1 MADMKPGN
9 RKGRVVAAGL
19 LLAMILLT
27 GCGGGKGKHDLLVSV
42 TIDTLPVQGA
52 SVLMM
57 GVDQGVTPVT
67 VHEVP
72 PGDYEVILRLDK
84 YRRAIESIKVT
95 EEPEQIFRI
104 ELEPILGFLS
114 ITTQPAD
121 AEVLLN
127 GESLGK
133 APIVKHALQV
143 GEYSYEVVH
152 PDYYPVQNTFVMED
166 NFKMEFTHELR
177 PLESELIVTSRP
189 SSASIWLNNLPQA
202 QKTPAKLV
210 LRPGRYL
217 VSTYTD
223 GYVQVDELV
232 DLKANESHSVEMRMS
247 PGKVPQGMTLVP
259 GGEFTMG
266 ADDSAPDERPARKIM
281 VKPFYMDRFEVT
293 NQAFKQVFPD
303 HKYLEGQDSLP
314 ALGIS
319 WTQAVKYCETVGKR
333 LPTEAEWE
341 KAARGTDG
349 RIYPWGEVFVPGYA
363 NTSESGIG
371 VATRVGN
378 FFEASSVYG
387 CMDLSGN
394 AYEWVFDWYE
404 AYPGNTDVTK
414 DYGQIFRVLRGGS
427 YKGDKF
433 EARSA
438 ARHFD
443 RVDSNRRDYG
453 CRCAMD
459 ARD

>member
-1 MADMKPGN
+1 
-9 RKGRVVAAGL
+9 VL
-19 LLAMILLT
+19 LTLLLLT
-27 GCGGGKGKHDLLVSV
+27 GCGGGKSTTDTLVSV

-57 GVDQGVTPVT
+57 GVDQGNTPVT
-67 VHEVP
+67 VHEVL
-72 PGDYEVILRLDK
+72 PGDYEVVLRLDK
-84 YRRAIESIKVT
+84 YRRAIEPITVT
-95 EEPEQIFRI
+95 EEKEQHFSI

-114 ITTQPAD
+114 ITTQPGD
-121 AEVLLN
+121 AEVILN
-127 GESLGK
+127 DESLGK
-133 APIVKHALQV
+133 APVVKHALQV
-143 GEYSYEVVH
+143 GEYHYKVVH
-152 PDYYPVQNTFVMED
+152 PDYYPLENSFVMED

-189 SSASIWLNNLPQA
+189 SSSSIWLNNLPQA

-217 VSTYTD
+217 VSVHSE
-223 GYVQVDELV
+223 GYVQTDELV
-232 DLKANESHSVEMRMS
+232 ELTANESHAVEMRMS
-247 PGKVPQGMTLVP
+247 PGKVPQGMTLIP

-266 ADDSAPDERPARKIM
+266 ADDSAPDERPARKVS
-281 VKPFYMDRFEVT
+281 VKSFYLDRFEVT
-293 NQAFKQVFPD
+293 NQAFQQVFPD

-319 WTQAVKYCETVGKR
+319 WTQAVKYCDSVGKR

-341 KAARGTDG
+341 KAARGTDA
-349 RIYPWGEVFVPGYA
+349 RSYPWGEVYVPGYA
-363 NTSESGIG
+363 NTTESGIG

-378 FFEASSVYG
+378 FFETPSVFG

-414 DYGQIFRVLRGGS
+414 EYGQIYRVLRGGS
-427 YKGDKF
+427 YRGDKF
-433 EARSA
+433 EARA
-438 ARHFD
+438 TARHFD

-453 CRCAMD
+453 CRCAMN
-459 ARD
+459 ANE

>member
-1 MADMKPGN
+1 MKPGI
-9 RKGRVVAAGL
+9 RRGDVFVWGLVAVML
-19 LLAMILLT
+19 VLT
-27 GCGGGKGKHDLLVSV
+27 GCGGGKSKTDALVSV
-42 TIDTLPVQGA
+42 TIDTEPVEGA
-52 SVLMM
+52 SVLML
-57 GVDQGVTPVT
+57 GIDQGFTPVT
-67 VHEVP
+67 IHEVP

-84 YRRAIESIKVT
+84 YRRAIEPIQVT
-95 EEPEQIFRI
+95 DEADQHFTI
-104 ELEPILGFLS
+104 EMEPILGYLS

-121 AEVLLN
+121 AEVILN
-127 GESLGK
+127 GESLGQ
-133 APIVKHALQV
+133 APVVKHALQV
-143 GEYSYEVVH
+143 GEYEYEVIH
-152 PDYYPVQNTFVMED
+152 RDYYPLQNSFTMED

-189 SSASIWLNNLPQA
+189 SSSSIWLNNIPQA

-217 VSTYTD
+217 VSVHSE
-223 GYVQVDELV
+223 GYVQADELV
-232 DLKANESHSVEMRMS
+232 ELTANESHAVEMRMS
-247 PGKVPQGMTLVP
+247 PGKVPQGMTLIP

-266 ADDSAPDERPARKIM
+266 ANDSAPDERPARSVS
-281 VKPFYMDRFEVT
+281 VKPFYLDRFEVT
-293 NQAFKQVFPD
+293 NLAFKQVFPD

-314 ALGIS
+314 AQGIS
-319 WTQAVKYCETVGKR
+319 WTQAVKYCESIGKR

-341 KAARGTDG
+341 KAARGTES
-349 RIYPWGEVFVPGYA
+349 RVYPWGEVFVPGYA

-378 FFEASSVYG
+378 FFETPSIFG

-394 AYEWVFDWYE
+394 VYEWVFDWYE

-414 DYGQIFRVLRGGS
+414 EYGQIYRVLRGGS
-427 YKGDKF
+427 YRGDKF
-433 EARSA
+433 EARA
-438 ARHFD
+438 TARHFD

-459 ARD
+459 ARE